1 MAIVNSIGK
10 ILLRI
15 FCIPLSSV
23 NIYEKKIIQ
32 IVAPEC
38 KIMVD
43 VCARTDIVFAKLKQ
57 TNCRVFLIEGSAY
70 FSFILRAKLFF
81 SIFLGGV
88 LRVRP
93 AL

>member
-1 MAIVNSIGK
+1 MAIVDSMGK

-15 FCIPLSSV
+15 LRIPLSSV

-43 VCARTDIVFAKLKQ
+43 VGARTDIVFAKLKQ

-70 FSFILRAKLFF
+70 FSFNCFASAKNLHCPLPDGLIF
-81 SIFLGGV
+81 STL
-88 LRVRP
+88 
-93 AL
+93 